1 MKEFFNDTLSFGFRY
16 PEYENRNQAFYNHLG
31 YYTYYIEHS
40 QKQRHLQESL
50 DVLNYTVN
58 LNFFTI

>member
-1 MKEFFNDTLSFGFRY
+1 MNNFFNGTLTFGY
-16 PEYENRNQAFYNHLG
+16 SLLGYEDRRQGFYNHLG
-31 YYTYYIEHS
+31 YYEYYIEQS
-40 QKQRHLQESL
+40 REQRHLQESL